1 MAGSGGRERPAKP
14 TQGRSDELA
23 APKWGGEVST
33 KRRRGAGEQDPR
45 ERTGGA
51 DKRER
56 QPAPAPDQP
65 PRETP
70 RHPARP
76 GPPGSPRQPAG
87 VTDADRRGP
96 QSERRRAG
104 SPAREV
110 APHPQ
115 GSRPGGGAG
124 AGRGEP
130 RLFSAPSRLPA
141 LNGSV
146 IDWPRVLFSPRA
158 AGARGRLIS
167 IFPAAAPRCG
177 SCCSR
182 PPRRP
187 PRIYLW
193 FQEEVGAE
201 SGIRACRVKSTQ
213 KKFFERR
220 RGGWG
225 ETFVNAGSN
234 LHSLGLIVG
243 RRREEQEAET
253 GGEGKR

>member
-1 MAGSGGRERPAKP
+1 MGRGFNKEKEEGGWGWGLESRIPGRGREV
-14 TQGRSDELA
+14 Q
-23 APKWGGEVST
+23 T
-33 KRRRGAGEQDPR
+33 KESASPPQRRTSPR
-45 ERTGGA
+45 ARLRATP
-51 DKRER
+51 
-56 QPAPAPDQP
+56 PAPAPRDLP
-65 PRETP
+65 GNPLGSLTRTAGGRSPSGARGAPRGRWLRIP
-70 RHPARP
+70 R
-76 GPPGSPRQPAG
+76 G
-87 VTDADRRGP
+87 RGP
-96 QSERRRAG
+96 A
-104 SPAREV
+104 
-110 APHPQ
+110 
-115 GSRPGGGAG
+115 
-124 AGRGEP
+124 AGRGWGGEP

-146 IDWPRVLFSPRA
+146 IDWPRVLFSPRV

-234 LHSLGLIVG
+234 RYSLGLIVG

-253 GGEGKR
+253 GGKERDE

>member
-1 MAGSGGRERPAKP
+1 MAGSGGRERPTK
-14 TQGRSDELA
+14 TTEGWSEELA
-23 APKWGGEVST
+23 APRWRGEVLT
-33 KRRRGAGEQDPR
+33 KRRRRGAGGWRAGSQGEDGRCRQ
-45 ERTGGA
+45 
-51 DKRER
+51 KR
-56 QPAPAPDQP
+56 APALPSAGPARARDSAP
-65 PRETP
+65 PRP
-70 RHPARP
+70 L

-96 QSERRRAG
+96 QSERRVGR
-104 SPAREV
+104 PARE
-110 APHPQ
+110 ALRTPRGQ
-115 GSRPGGGAG
+115 GPAAEGW
-124 AGRGEP
+124 GEP

-201 SGIRACRVKSTQ
+201 SGIRAC
-213 KKFFERR
+213 
-220 RGGWG
+220 
-225 ETFVNAGSN
+225 
-234 LHSLGLIVG
+234 
-243 RRREEQEAET
+243 
-253 GGEGKR
+253 

>member
-1 MAGSGGRERPAKP
+1 MG
-14 TQGRSDELA
+14 
-23 APKWGGEVST
+23 
-33 KRRRGAGEQDPR
+33 RRGSNKEKEEGGWRAGEQDPR

-56 QPAPAPDQP
+56 QAAPAPDQP
-65 PRETP
+65 ARETP

-76 GPPGSPRQPAG
+76 GPRGLPGNPLGSLTLTAG
-87 VTDADRRGP
+87 GRSQSGARGGP
-96 QSERRRAG
+96 RRRRLRTPRG
-104 SPAREV
+104 QGPAAE
-110 APHPQ
+110 
-115 GSRPGGGAG
+115 GW
-124 AGRGEP
+124 GEP

-213 KKFFERR
+213 KNFLKEGGGDGGRHSSK
-220 RGGWG
+220 RGAIATAWG
-225 ETFVNAGSN
+225 
-234 LHSLGLIVG
+234 
-243 RRREEQEAET
+243 
-253 GGEGKR
+253 